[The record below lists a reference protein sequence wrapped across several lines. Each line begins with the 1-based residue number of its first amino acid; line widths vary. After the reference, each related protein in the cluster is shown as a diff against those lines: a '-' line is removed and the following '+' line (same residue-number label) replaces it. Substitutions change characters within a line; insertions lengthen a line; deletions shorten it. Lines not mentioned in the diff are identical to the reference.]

1 MKNFFACGLI
11 PSIRRV
17 YQVLFYISTFF
28 LIDCLVNLMKVDAS
42 LRYYMIIVFA
52 WACSYAVL
60 LVLRALEFLIGRLFF
75 LEQELANKNII
86 NLPEQNKNNNY
97 D

>member
-1 MKNFFACGLI
+1 MKNFSACGLI
-11 PSIRRV
+11 PSIRRG

-28 LIDCLVNLMKVDAS
+28 LIDCLVELMKVDAA
-42 LRYYMIIVFA
+42 LRYYIIIVFA

-60 LVLRALEFLIGRLFF
+60 LVLRALEFLIGRMFY
-75 LEQELANKNII
+75 LEQELAARGVIDRQ
-86 NLPEQNKNNNY
+86 PPQQNN

>member
-1 MKNFFACGLI
+1 MKNFSACGLI

-28 LIDCLVNLMKVDAS
+28 LIDCLVELMKADAA
-42 LRYYMIIVFA
+42 LRYYIIIVFA

-60 LVLRALEFLIGRLFF
+60 LVLRALEFLIGRIFY
-75 LEQELANKNII
+75 LEQELVKKGVVQR
-86 NLPEQNKNNNY
+86 PEQNENNN
-97 D
+97 